1 MAALLFHLTAII
13 DLILSHTQF
22 RVTECT
28 DERKNSWHRPDGQR
42 HPHGA
47 GVKQNTFRRNE
58 NSGPDDDPDD
68 DGGAVHEAELS
79 FETLLV
85 VVVVAI
91 AIVRLRFCSKKYSM
105 TRFIE

>member
-1 MAALLFHLTAII
+1 M
-13 DLILSHTQF
+13 
-22 RVTECT
+22 
-28 DERKNSWHRPDGQR
+28 
-42 HPHGA
+42 
-47 GVKQNTFRRNE
+47 KQNTFRRNE